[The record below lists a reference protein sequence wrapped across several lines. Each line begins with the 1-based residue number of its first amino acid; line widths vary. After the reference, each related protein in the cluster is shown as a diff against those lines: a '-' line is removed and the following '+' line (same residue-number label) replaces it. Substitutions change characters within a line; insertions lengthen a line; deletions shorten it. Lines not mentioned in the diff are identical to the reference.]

1 MLFVIPLL
9 CLNITMQIPKPSFG
23 QPQNQD
29 PYVIPQP
36 GSDKKKQTLLMF
48 GGLTVILLLLGM
60 LIFGGKSTPGEADM
74 QSVIDQT
81 GESLGVISQYG
92 QKAKNLDSQNDLA
105 LIQIIL
111 RGNYQKLG
119 DLYKETYGKK
129 KIVPSSPKP
138 DLNSQDILDAAV
150 TNDTID
156 TEIFKVLSPK
166 ILSASKSLKSV
177 KANFTKA
184 DSINTVT
191 TAQKDFESL
200 TSVLNKQR

>member
-1 MLFVIPLL
+1 
-9 CLNITMQIPKPSFG
+9 MQIPKPIFG

-48 GGLTVILLLLGM
+48 GGLAVILLLLGM
-60 LIFGGKSTPGEADM
+60 LIFGGKSAGGEAEM
-74 QSVIDQT
+74 KSVIDDT
-81 GESLGVISQYG
+81 GESIGIITTYEMRL
-92 QKAKNLDSQNDLA
+92 KNLDAQNDIA
-105 LIQIIL
+105 LVRIIL

-129 KIVPSSPKP
+129 KTVPNSPKP

-156 TEIFKVLSPK
+156 TEIFEVLSPK
-166 ILSASKSLKSV
+166 ISSASKSLGLAKS
-177 KANFTKA
+177 NFTKA
-184 DSINTVT
+184 DSLEAIT
-191 TAQKDFESL
+191 TAQTDFDSL